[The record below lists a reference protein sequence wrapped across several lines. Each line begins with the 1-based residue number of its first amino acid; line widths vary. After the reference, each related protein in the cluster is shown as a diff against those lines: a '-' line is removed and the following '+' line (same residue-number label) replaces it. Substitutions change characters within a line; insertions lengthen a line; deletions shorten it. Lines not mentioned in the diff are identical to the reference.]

1 MNQHLAHLAARVATD
16 PLFMAYALAQLQRER
31 GLTDGLL
38 ALTLDMDPERLPYL
52 RLCRVP
58 RADRWAEDV
67 AQIARSAGC
76 DTDRLAEALRAA
88 EGLT

>member
-1 MNQHLAHLAARVATD
+1 MNEHLAQLAARVAAD
-16 PLFMAYALAQLQRER
+16 PLFVAYQLAQLQRER

-58 RADRWAEDV
+58 HADRWAEDV
-67 AQIARSAGC
+67 AQIARAAGC
-76 DTDRLAEALRAA
+76 DADRLAEALRTV